1 MKNFIF
7 IILSVVLLASC
18 AARTPA
24 VAPQAASTY
33 DQSWSAAVDALR
45 VQGVRITSQDREAGI
60 VEGVSKGIT
69 ISANI
74 KTQADGSV
82 RAQFNT
88 IGTTNSDPGL
98 IRRIT
103 KSYNSRVG
111 Q

>member
-7 IILSVVLLASC
+7 IILSVALLAGC

-24 VAPQAASTY
+24 VGAQAARTY

-45 VQGVRITSQDREAGI
+45 AQGVRITSQDRAAGV
-60 VEGVSKGIT
+60 VEGVSKGVT
-69 ISANI
+69 IAANI
-74 KTQADGSV
+74 KKQADGSA

-88 IGTTNSDPGL
+88 KGTINSDPGL

-103 KSYNSRVG
+103 KSYNSGIG